1 MDCLSEKGGEEDY
14 YHAKKVVP
22 MTVLAFSV
30 FATLLNSISFLTLV
44 ENAYTDRFGTLVWQF
59 HPAGSLGSGS
69 IHYLIQYE
77 CNCDLLEVRFCLVKD
92 SLVAKYPVL
101 CHSRSVLASLPLTH
115 ECRKNGLTALWV

>member
-1 MDCLSEKGGEEDY
+1 
-14 YHAKKVVP
+14 

-30 FATLLNSISFLTLV
+30 FATLLSPISFLTLV

-77 CNCDLLEVRFCLVKD
+77 CNCDLLEVGFHLVKD
-92 SLVAKYPVL
+92 SLVVKYPIL
-101 CHSRSVLASLPLTH
+101 CLRRSVLASLPLTH
-115 ECRKNGLTALWV
+115 ECRNLLHLRMD